1 MGNQKVLNYSGLNYE
16 SLSTIITIRSFPWA
30 WHWKGW
36 DAPGLD
42 LGVEAHGETVED
54 VGENHEGCLV
64 PGDHRVGNSAEQD
77 DDTEEI
83 TETISE
89 IITDQLIPPRLGKEI
104 ELFTKKLI

>member
-1 MGNQKVLNYSGLNYE
+1 MLNYQ
-16 SLSTIITIRSFPWA
+16 SLSTIITIGSFPRA
-30 WHWKGW
+30 GHGKGG

-54 VGENHEGCLV
+54 VGEDHEHCLV
-64 PGDHRVGNSAEQD
+64 PRDDGVGNSAEQD

-89 IITDQLIPPRLGKEI
+89 IVTDRQRNI
-104 ELFTKKLI
+104 

>member
-1 MGNQKVLNYSGLNYE
+1 MYKAIIILLNTKNYE
-16 SLSTIITIRSFPWA
+16 RLSTIITVRSFPRA
-30 WHWKGW
+30 WNGKGRYT
-36 DAPGLD
+36 PGFD

-64 PGDHRVGNSAEQD
+64 PGDHGVGNSTEQD

-89 IITDQLIPPRLGKEI
+89 VITDNLIPPSYKIGKGN
-104 ELFTKKLI
+104 